1 MQRAGLEFLVNY
13 EPISEPIYVDHDMW
27 EKIVLNLI
35 SNAFKFTFQG
45 TVSVSVRSTDGR
57 VELEVRDTGT
67 GIPADEIPHIFE
79 RFHRA
84 ASAKG
89 RSFEGTGIGLAL
101 VQELAKLHKGSINV
115 HSTVGEG
122 SCFTVEIPRG
132 KDHLPQDRIAVAR
145 TTGSSSIRAESYVE
159 EALRWLGP
167 ETPNVEQDRKEIKPD
182 PTASTIS
189 PFAEYTGSVTPEL
202 IVLADDNADMRGYL
216 RRLLSDRYRVHAV
229 SNGADALNAVRQL
242 NPDLIL
248 ADVMMPKL
256 DGFGLLKALRGDPAN
271 KLKPVILLS
280 ARAGEEPRVEGLEA
294 GADDY
299 LVKPFTARE
308 LLARVGAHLKMARVR
323 NEAAERERRLRAEV
337 ELARTQVLEEKV
349 QERTAEL
356 QQARESLRTLNHELL
371 LAQEEERRRL
381 ALDLH
386 DGAGQW
392 LVALKWKLGSLPAQ
406 VRDQGGPLVQGL
418 SDSLKLLDSLSQ
430 ELRTVSHLLHPPLLE
445 QAGLPVALRQYVAGL
460 FDRSGLAIDLQ
471 IDPTLQRK
479 RLSPDIEATVFRI
492 VQEALTNVH
501 RHAKTKTS
509 MVQINATSTGINVR
523 VEDKGHGIP
532 GFQSLDNPNV
542 KLGVGIQGMRE
553 RVRQVGGSFDLQSGP
568 GGTTVSVVVPMRW
581 AA

>member
-1 MQRAGLEFLVNY
+1 
-13 EPISEPIYVDHDMW
+13 
-27 EKIVLNLI
+27 
-35 SNAFKFTFQG
+35 
-45 TVSVSVRSTDGR
+45 
-57 VELEVRDTGT
+57 
-67 GIPADEIPHIFE
+67 
-79 RFHRA
+79 
-84 ASAKG
+84 
-89 RSFEGTGIGLAL
+89 
-101 VQELAKLHKGSINV
+101 
-115 HSTVGEG
+115 
-122 SCFTVEIPRG
+122 
-132 KDHLPQDRIAVAR
+132 
-145 TTGSSSIRAESYVE
+145 
-159 EALRWLGP
+159 
-167 ETPNVEQDRKEIKPD
+167 
-182 PTASTIS
+182 
-189 PFAEYTGSVTPEL
+189 
-202 IVLADDNADMRGYL
+202 
-216 RRLLSDRYRVHAV
+216 
-229 SNGADALNAVRQL
+229 
-242 NPDLIL
+242 
-248 ADVMMPKL
+248 
-256 DGFGLLKALRGDPAN
+256 
-271 KLKPVILLS
+271 
-280 ARAGEEPRVEGLEA
+280 
-294 GADDY
+294 
-299 LVKPFTARE
+299 
-308 LLARVGAHLKMARVR
+308 MARVR